1 MIIASVQNTGLKSN
15 SQLLLYTISE
25 QMEFEVKTTLSLMLV
40 PPTPMKYLVINLTKI
55 YNIIMKKTNKI
66 TDERC

>member
-40 PPTPMKYLVINLTKI
+40 PPPHEIPGYKS
-55 YNIIMKKTNKI
+55 NKNV
-66 TDERC
+66 